1 MFRWII
7 LFCLLLG
14 YEVAYAHQPD
24 LSSTMLVEQADNE
37 WVLQVR
43 SALTAFQYEVKYH
56 FGDSAYATPKEFQD
70 LVLELVK
77 ENILIKFNDANI
89 RLDSGIVRLGH
100 ETNVVFKV
108 SGTPKDI
115 ETLFVKNGT
124 FSHVSRNQSALIL
137 LKKGFQKEQFIL
149 NFKNEHTV
157 KLIATDDKFILDT
170 PQDKTQAYLLIF
182 ALIGLALVIAVF
194 SFYKNKSNNDVV
206 FIHSKPLAS
215 TN

>member
-1 MFRWII
+1 
-7 LFCLLLG
+7 LLG
-14 YEVAYAHQPD
+14 YEAAYAHQPD

-56 FGDSAYATPKEFQD
+56 FGDSAYATPEEFQN

-89 RLDSGIVRLGH
+89 RLDSGMVRLGH

-115 ETLFVKNGT
+115 ETLFVKNGA

-157 KLIATDDKFILDT
+157 KLRATTDKFVLDT
-170 PQDKTQAYLLIF
+170 SIKNETQAYLLIF
-182 ALIGLALVIAVF
+182 ALISLALATAVF
-194 SFYKNKSNNDVV
+194 FFYKNKSNNEVV
-206 FIHSKPLAS
+206 LIPSKPAVS